1 MAPYAYTHST
11 FGTSDA
17 SPSRPTAASP
27 VPPGD
32 IFDVR
37 YLELKL
43 DKKQQST
50 KLEQALLQCKL
61 YKAKHDLDKV
71 ELKSKRKNILLQ
83 CKLYKAENDLD
94 KAGFKSERRKAEIEV
109 KRMKQK
115 VDLEVKQRKIALEAE
130 QRRHDLE
137 LKYQKFPTQL
147 KPKLGNQ
154 TLRDRPQLL
163 ERLRDWKLR
172 RV

>member
-1 MAPYAYTHST
+1 MAPYAYTPST
-11 FGTSDA
+11 FGTSTT
-17 SPSRPTAASP
+17 SSSRPTAASP
-27 VPPGD
+27 VPPGN

-37 YLELKL
+37 YLELKFNR
-43 DKKQQST
+43 DQQKT

-61 YKAKHDLDKV
+61 YKAKYDLDKV

-83 CKLYKAENDLD
+83 CKLYKAESDLD
-94 KAGFKSERRKAEIEV
+94 KAGFKSERRKAEIEI

-115 VDLEVKQRKIALEAE
+115 ADLEVKQRNIALEAE
-130 QRRHDLE
+130 QRRDDLE
-137 LKYQKFPTQL
+137 LKYKKFPTQL

-154 TLRDRPQLL
+154 TLRTQPQLL
-163 ERLRDWKLR
+163 EKLREWKLR